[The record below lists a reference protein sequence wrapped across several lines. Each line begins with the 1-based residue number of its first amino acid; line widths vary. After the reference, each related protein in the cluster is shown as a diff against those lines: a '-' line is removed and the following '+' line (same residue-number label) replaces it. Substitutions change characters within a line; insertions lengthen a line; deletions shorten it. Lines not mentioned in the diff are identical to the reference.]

1 MGQTERFNGKYV
13 VTLHHHAVAEE
24 ARELPPF
31 VYGCAI
37 INRTN
42 RLQMID
48 RQRLTETVEGAL
60 EGTGLFLVDVDVT
73 PDNRITVEIDSPEGV
88 DIDTCVE
95 LSRKIEAAFDRDA
108 EDYELEVGSAG
119 LTSPLK
125 VKGQFDKNIGHEVE
139 VMMREG
145 GKKLCGVLRSV
156 SDDMSEITITVSR
169 KVRPEG
175 KKKPVMVEETI
186 PVRIADT
193 NRITPVLDF
202 K

>member
-13 VTLHHHAVAEE
+13 VTLQHQAVAEE

-48 RQRLTETVEGAL
+48 RQRLTRTVEEAL
-60 EGTGLFLVDVDVT
+60 EGTDLFLVDVDVT
-73 PDNRITVEIDSPEGV
+73 PDNRITVEIDSSEGV

>member
-1 MGQTERFNGKYV
+1 
-13 VTLHHHAVAEE
+13 
-24 ARELPPF
+24 
-31 VYGCAI
+31 
-37 INRTN
+37 
-42 RLQMID
+42 MID
-48 RQRLTETVEGAL
+48 RQRLTRTVEEAL
-60 EGTGLFLVDVDVT
+60 EGTDLFLVDVDVT
-73 PDNRITVEIDSPEGV
+73 PDNRITVEIDSSEGV

-186 PVRIADT
+186 HVRIADT